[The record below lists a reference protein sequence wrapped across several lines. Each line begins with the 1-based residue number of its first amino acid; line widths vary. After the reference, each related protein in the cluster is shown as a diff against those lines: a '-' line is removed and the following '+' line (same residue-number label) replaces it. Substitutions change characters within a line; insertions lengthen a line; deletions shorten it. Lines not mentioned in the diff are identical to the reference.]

1 MSIDEERHACEQ
13 TLNRIDEAE
22 KAKQLASLKSR
33 QKIPIILGTVFF
45 LLSVVDI
52 NVKKLESEPKWRDQA
67 NDDDDEDDND
77 LVDSDDEEPV
87 ETGLEIQ
94 QNM

>member
-1 MSIDEERHACEQ
+1 MSL
-13 TLNRIDEAE
+13 TLT
-22 KAKQLASLKSR
+22 LKN
-33 QKIPIILGTVFF
+33 I
-45 LLSVVDI
+45 
-52 NVKKLESEPKWRDQA
+52 ESEPKWRDQA